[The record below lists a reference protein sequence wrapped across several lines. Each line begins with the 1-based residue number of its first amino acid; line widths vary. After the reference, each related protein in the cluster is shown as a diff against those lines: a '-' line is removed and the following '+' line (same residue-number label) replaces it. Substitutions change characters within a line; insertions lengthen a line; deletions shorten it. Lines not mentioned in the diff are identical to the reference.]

1 MQINIIF
8 LGDED
13 RTYYVD
19 LTGDGIASKGKPTTK
34 PDATLTMEADKLE
47 ELFDGQFKL
56 QINKSIIKDFRF
68 ILCLNIFHLTNSNPL
83 SMYRY

>member
-1 MQINIIF
+1 MLII

-19 LTGDGIASKGKPTTK
+19 LTGNGLAGKGKPPTK

-47 ELFDGQFKL
+47 ELFDG
-56 QINKSIIKDFRF
+56 
-68 ILCLNIFHLTNSNPL
+68 
-83 SMYRY
+83 